1 MDLPKVADVVIIGA
15 GISGLSVA
23 LPIAKAGLSVAVLD
37 KGAPWSDASGANAG
51 TLSIQ
56 VKRAEA
62 LSLIHDNHHRVVY
75 ILDYP

>member
-51 TLSIQ
+51 TLFW
-56 VKRAEA
+56 
-62 LSLIHDNHHRVVY
+62 L
-75 ILDYP
+75 